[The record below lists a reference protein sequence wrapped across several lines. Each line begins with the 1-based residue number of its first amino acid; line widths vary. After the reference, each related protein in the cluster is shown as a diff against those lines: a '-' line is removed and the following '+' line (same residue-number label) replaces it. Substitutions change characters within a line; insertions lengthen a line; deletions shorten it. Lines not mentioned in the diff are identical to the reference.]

1 MHIRPATPK
10 DAQAIAN
17 IWNPVIRDSVATFTN
32 IEKPVPALQDMI
44 MERAQKNFGFYVAEA
59 PDRIAGFA
67 TYGPFR
73 NGPGYAKTMEHSIFL
88 NPDERGKG
96 TGKALLKTLEDHGR
110 AAGVHCFIAGLS
122 AENMD
127 GILFHAALGYS
138 KVADIKQAGFK
149 FGRWHDLILMQR
161 FL

>member
-1 MHIRPATPK
+1 LHIRPATTN
-10 DAQAIAN
+10 DAQAIAE
-17 IWNPVIRDSVATFTN
+17 IWNQVIRDSAATFTN
-32 IEKPVPALQDMI
+32 IEKSVPALQDMI
-44 MERAQKNFGFYVAEA
+44 LERTHMNYGFYMAET

-73 NGPGYAKTMEHSIFL
+73 SGPGYAQTMEHSVFL

-96 TGKALLKTLEDHGR
+96 TGKALMNALEEHGR
-110 AAGVHCFIAGLS
+110 TAGIHSFIAGLS
-122 AENMD
+122 AENIN
-127 GILFHAALGYS
+127 GILFHAALGYN

>member
-1 MHIRPATPK
+1 MKELI
-10 DAQAIAN
+10 
-17 IWNPVIRDSVATFTN
+17 
-32 IEKPVPALQDMI
+32 L
-44 MERAQKNFGFYVAEA
+44 ERTQKNFGFYVAEA

-122 AENMD
+122 AEN
-127 GILFHAALGYS
+127 INAISFHTAIGYD
-138 KVADIKQAGFK
+138 KVANIKQAGFK
-149 FGRWHDLILMQR
+149 FGRWHDLVLMQK
-161 FL
+161 LL